1 MNKIIVNHLNKV
13 YITSDA
19 GTILT
24 ELEVQHPA
32 AKLLVHAVKAQQQE
46 VGDGA
51 NMVMSFGGELL
62 LKAESLLRD
71 GLHPTEVAEGYVK
84 ASQKAL
90 KLLEDIVITDSKS
103 LDFNNVDEI
112 AERLKGALKS
122 KQNGYEDY
130 LAPLVAQ
137 ACVDICPDNRNNFN
151 VDNVRVSKLVGGFV
165 DQSQIIQG
173 IVIRRNVEGTVSCVE
188 NAPVAVFSQGV
199 DTSSTETKGTVLI
212 KSAQELA

>member
-51 NMVMSFGGELL
+51 NMVMSISGELL
-62 LKAESLLRD
+62 SKAESLLRD

-84 ASQKAL
+84 ASKKAL
-90 KLLEDIVITDSKS
+90 EFLEDICITDAK
-103 LDFNNVDEI
+103 DVDLTDGIDSRELQQI
-112 AERLKGALKS
+112 ARCFG
-122 KQNGYEDY
+122 
-130 LAPLVAQ
+130 
-137 ACVDICPDNRNNFN
+137 
-151 VDNVRVSKLVGGFV
+151 
-165 DQSQIIQG
+165 
-173 IVIRRNVEGTVSCVE
+173 RR
-188 NAPVAVFSQGV
+188 
-199 DTSSTETKGTVLI
+199 
-212 KSAQELA
+212 

>member
-24 ELEVQHPA
+24 ELEVQHPV

-103 LDFNNVDEI
+103 LDFNNVDEMS
-112 AERLKGALKS
+112 RPRTPT
-122 KQNGYEDY
+122 
-130 LAPLVAQ
+130 APPPA
-137 ACVDICPDNRNNFN
+137 
-151 VDNVRVSKLVGGFV
+151 
-165 DQSQIIQG
+165 
-173 IVIRRNVEGTVSCVE
+173 
-188 NAPVAVFSQGV
+188 
-199 DTSSTETKGTVLI
+199 
-212 KSAQELA
+212 